1 MKIKKFKKLLNAI
14 KKILPKQIEKAVRSF
29 DKINAN
35 VHENV
40 KRCVKI
46 EKKHIVKTEY
56 VRFLLNLDK

>member
-1 MKIKKFKKLLNAI
+1 M
-14 KKILPKQIEKAVRSF
+14 LPKQIEKAVKSF